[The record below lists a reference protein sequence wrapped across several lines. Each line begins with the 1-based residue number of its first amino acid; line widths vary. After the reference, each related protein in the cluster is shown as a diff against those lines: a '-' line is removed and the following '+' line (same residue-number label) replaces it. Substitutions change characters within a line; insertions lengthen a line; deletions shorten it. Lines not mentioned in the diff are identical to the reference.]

1 MQRKRQ
7 NESYYQYRASCQI
20 RKEDGSEEIKNYEL
34 ETDILYGD
42 MHLWNRLHHFR
53 QSQNMLFDL
62 VGQDPGIVKCK
73 ILEEDL
79 VLVPRFTY
87 GMDYVYRKK
96 GVNVGKLLLIIEMI
110 LLLILN
116 MTRASRDGERDF
128 LKGNA
133 PTAVHTD
140 VGAFLDFHDQD

>member
-42 MHLWNRLHHFR
+42 MHLWNRSHHFK
-53 QSQNMLFDL
+53 QNQNMLFDL

-87 GMDYVYRKK
+87 GSDNVYRKK
-96 GVNVGKLLLIIEMI
+96 RVNVGKLLLIIEMI
-110 LLLILN
+110 LLLLLN
-116 MTRASRDGERDF
+116 MTRASREGERGF
-128 LKGNA
+128 LKGND
-133 PTAVHTD
+133 TSIVHTD
-140 VGAFLDFHDQD
+140 VEAFRNFNNRN

>member
-42 MHLWNRLHHFR
+42 MHLWNRFHHFR

-87 GMDYVYRKK
+87 GSDNEYRKK
-96 GVNVGKLLLIIEMI
+96 RVNVGKLLLIIEMI
-110 LLLILN
+110 LLLLLN
-116 MTRASRDGERDF
+116 MTRASREGERGF
-128 LKGNA
+128 LKGNDNQMI
-133 PTAVHTD
+133 HTD
-140 VGAFLDFHDQD
+140 VGAFMDLQDQD

>member
-1 MQRKRQ
+1 
-7 NESYYQYRASCQI
+7 
-20 RKEDGSEEIKNYEL
+20 
-34 ETDILYGD
+34 
-42 MHLWNRLHHFR
+42 
-53 QSQNMLFDL
+53 MLFDL

-87 GMDYVYRKK
+87 GTDNVYRKK

-110 LLLILN
+110 LLLLLN
-116 MTRASRDGERDF
+116 MTRASRDGERGF
-128 LKGNA
+128 LKGDEP
-133 PTAVHTD
+133 PTIHTD

>member
-42 MHLWNRLHHFR
+42 IRLWNRFHHFK

-62 VGQDPGIVKCK
+62 IGEDTGIVKCK

-87 GMDYVYRKK
+87 GTDNVYRKR

-110 LLLILN
+110 LLLLLN
-116 MTRASRDGERDF
+116 MTRASRDGERGF
-128 LKGNA
+128 LKGNE
-133 PTAVHTD
+133 PPAVHTD
-140 VGAFLDFHDQD
+140 VGAFMDFHNQN